1 MFKNNLL
8 DQARPYRRKDSKTAL
23 VNSDLFFRL
32 IVRSRSRPLSLY
44 FRSYKKQK
52 ESKSKDR
59 FLSVD
64 TRFWISRFIA
74 NLICR
79 F

>member
-8 DQARPYRRKDSKTAL
+8 SQTVTLKRLHTAL
-23 VNSDLFFRL
+23 VNSNLFFRL
-32 IVRSRSRPLSLY
+32 IVRARSRPLSLY

-64 TRFWISRFIA
+64 IRFRISRFIA

>member
-8 DQARPYRRKDSKTAL
+8 SQTVPSKRLHTAL
-23 VNSDLFFRL
+23 VNSNLLFRL
-32 IVRSRSRPLSLY
+32 IVRARSRPLSLY

-64 TRFWISRFIA
+64 IRFRISRFIA